1 MEKILNTVNMTQ
13 NKKIWNTKYFQLR
26 RKSDFRSDTTAST
39 IWNKYGKWYKLQ
51 IILDISKYRWFHV
64 FSKNLEMPAYYMHR
78 ELKQKTET
86 MTSLEEIFRGTTDS
100 IASMNQKINDQSTW
114 KEMECLI
121 YFK

>member
-1 MEKILNTVNMTQ
+1 
-13 NKKIWNTKYFQLR
+13 
-26 RKSDFRSDTTAST
+26 
-39 IWNKYGKWYKLQ
+39 
-51 IILDISKYRWFHV
+51 
-64 FSKNLEMPAYYMHR
+64 MPAYYMHR